1 MVLRNLTGQADTL
14 QYDLPELRG
23 EVGDQMNVVIIDKVA
38 HPKGILFTFDKKG
51 KQVKILFLTHDIE
64 AEMEI
69 MLKDLIKYKHR
80 IEARAHALIPDIR
93 WDGSRKKVNYLES
106 KR

>member
-1 MVLRNLTGQADTL
+1 
-14 QYDLPELRG
+14 
-23 EVGDQMNVVIIDKVA
+23 MNVVIIDKVA

-69 MLKDLIKYKHR
+69 MLKDLIKYKHWIEGRR
-80 IEARAHALIPDIR
+80 IRNAVIL
-93 WDGSRKKVNYLES
+93 
-106 KR
+106 